1 MCPRLESIILQS
13 NYLVK
18 LSELDNLPK
27 QLKRL
32 VCLDNVV
39 ANLPNYKQYVIL
51 RLPNLKMLDYQ
62 KVTKQARK
70 EAKLIFSNNENL
82 DKIHLQDKI
91 QEKTKLEP

>member
-39 ANLPNYKQYVIL
+39 ANLPSYRQYVIF
-51 RLPNLKMLDYQ
+51 RLPNLKMLGYQ
-62 KVTKQARK
+62 KVTKQARE

-82 DKIHLQDKI
+82 DKIHLEDKI
-91 QEKTKLEP
+91 QEKTK